1 MVTLP
6 WERVAT
12 CKVLHSA
19 TFCSIDKEEV
29 REALNMVEEDYEKGE
44 VPGGYVLQT
53 LKYNWI

>member
-1 MVTLP
+1 MTLP

-29 REALNMVEEDYEKGE
+29 REALDMVEEDYKEGE